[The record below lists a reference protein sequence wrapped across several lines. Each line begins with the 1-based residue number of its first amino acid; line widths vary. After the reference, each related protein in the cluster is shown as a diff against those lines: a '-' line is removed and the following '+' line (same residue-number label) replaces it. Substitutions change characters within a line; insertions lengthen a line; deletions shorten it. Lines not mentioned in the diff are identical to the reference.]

1 VTHAVNLWLILL
13 ADAMQGVGI
22 SLALLA
28 IYNVFRVVVLDLSAK
43 LQAGEGDSYIRIAAV
58 TLGVS
63 TTVILIGRALE
74 VIAR

>member
-1 VTHAVNLWLILL
+1 VTHAVNLWLLLL